1 MQCKI
6 LPGCNLS
13 VSFTR
18 FHGIGGKLTK
28 SKDLPN
34 TAKPGWCGI
43 HLAAVKL
50 GERGSQPFSGKEGY
64 RVSQNRRRIR
74 TGKRGT

>member
-13 VSFTR
+13 GSLTR
-18 FHGIGGKLTK
+18 FHATGGKLTQ

-34 TAKPGWCGI
+34 TAKPGWRGI
-43 HLAAVKL
+43 HLAAVIIRRK
-50 GERGSQPFSGKEGY
+50 GKPTFFGQGGIQGFS
-64 RVSQNRRRIR
+64 NRRRIR